1 MAKRHWSQSRAF
13 LVGSYFCLL
22 LVLLF
27 IIRYPMNSSKT
38 VEAIPPSHSVAWI
51 IPSNC
56 IQGPVSD
63 SQSPQQICID
73 SMLQ

>member
-1 MAKRHWSQSRAF
+1 MAKKLWRQGCAF

-22 LVLLF
+22 LVLLL

-51 IPSNC
+51 APSNC

-63 SQSPQQICID
+63 GLSPQQICID